1 MNSEPEPPN
10 DLGDDE
16 LAGGE
21 WADDSH
27 RPLETAADTLSVLN
41 ESSCD
46 LWLELLADDELNS
59 VQRNQLLGYLE
70 QHPEYWRA
78 CALAFW
84 DRQCLARALGPAV
97 AAERASNKA
106 DRPLVG
112 IPAEDG
118 EANFPQDGSDTST
131 GEWNGMAT
139 VGLGAIGV
147 KPIAD
152 AGETGPSQ
160 RRGTRVPVGWR
171 SRLGWV
177 VTAALGLVTV
187 TLVTLGAREWRT
199 WRGAEAT
206 RVELTERLAQ
216 TQNYVEELQQELV
229 AERTVFRTLRSVFP
243 DQPCLIEIESTED
256 RVVYLTDGR
265 VSEDLVRGL
274 LSLGQVE
281 VRPFRPLVETSLW
294 RSMVRPV
301 VAIEVAKDSAQ
312 VFPGEM

>member
-1 MNSEPEPPN
+1 
-10 DLGDDE
+10 
-16 LAGGE
+16 
-21 WADDSH
+21 
-27 RPLETAADTLSVLN
+27 
-41 ESSCD
+41 
-46 LWLELLADDELNS
+46 
-59 VQRNQLLGYLE
+59 
-70 QHPEYWRA
+70 
-78 CALAFW
+78 
-84 DRQCLARALGPAV
+84 
-97 AAERASNKA
+97 
-106 DRPLVG
+106 
-112 IPAEDG
+112 
-118 EANFPQDGSDTST
+118 
-131 GEWNGMAT
+131 
-139 VGLGAIGV
+139 
-147 KPIAD
+147 
-152 AGETGPSQ
+152 
-160 RRGTRVPVGWR
+160 
-171 SRLGWV
+171 LGWV